1 MSNQERVEFYK
12 EQIDLENSI
21 VEKAKTSVKGV
32 QNDLIRE
39 LILGIAWDSKK
50 HAGMLNALVNMF
62 SKPTPSIAEEI
73 SNELKNYVE
82 EHIQLEKKAIE
93 TYRKQLESVRGSE
106 GLILKEIIKDEIRHH
121 KLLQTVQK
129 MIVEKFAI
137 SEQLLWDMI
146 EESYLDFGE

>member
-1 MSNQERVEFYK
+1 M
-12 EQIDLENSI
+12 
-21 VEKAKTSVKGV
+21 KGV

-62 SKPTPSIAEEI
+62 SRPTPSIAEEI
-73 SNELKNYVE
+73 SNELKNYIE

-93 TYRKQLESVRGSE
+93 TYRKQIESVRGSE
-106 GLILKEIIKDEIRHH
+106 RLILEEIIKDEIRHH
-121 KLLQTVQK
+121 KLLKTIQK

-137 SEQLLWDMI
+137 SEQLLWDMV

>member
-12 EQIDLENSI
+12 EQIDLENTI
-21 VEKAKTSVKGV
+21 FKKAKTSVEGV

-39 LILGIAWDSKK
+39 LILSIAWDSKK
-50 HAGMLNALVNMF
+50 HAGMLNALINMF

-73 SNELKNYVE
+73 SNELRDYVE

-93 TYRKQLESVRGSE
+93 TYRKQLESVNGSE
-106 GLILKEIIKDEIRHH
+106 SLILKEIIKDEIRHH
-121 KLLQTVQK
+121 KLLKIIQK

-137 SEQLLWDMI
+137 SEKLLWEMV